1 MQYDLKTV
9 MTTTKKTTTSRTKK
23 AATPKPAAK
32 KTTTTRKPAAPKA
45 EKIQL
50 TPNSY
55 VHEIFSAVSAERTNA
70 KKVEI
75 LQQYNENFIKSV
87 LIWNFDESIES
98 VLPEGEVPIQAKE
111 DAEKNPETTIRKEWN
126 KFYNFVK
133 GGNDGMNKLRKETLF
148 INILEQLHPGESE
161 VVCLVKDKKLTDK
174 YNISKEVVSE
184 AYPDIQWGG
193 RS

>member
-1 MQYDLKTV
+1 MT
-9 MTTTKKTTTSRTKK
+9 TTTKKTTRTPK

-32 KTTTTRKPAAPKA
+32 KTTTRKPAAPKA

-50 TPNSY
+50 TPKSY
-55 VHEIFSAVSAERTNA
+55 VHEIFSVVSTERTKA
-70 KKVEI
+70 KKIQI

-87 LIWNFDESIES
+87 LIWNFDETIVS
-98 VLPEGEVPIQAKE
+98 VLPEGEVPVEAKE
-111 DAEKNPETTIRKEWN
+111 DADKNPSTTIRKEWD

-133 GGNDGMNKLRKETLF
+133 GGNDAMNRLKKETMF
-148 INILEQLHPGESE
+148 INILEQLHPGECE

-174 YNISKEVVSE
+174 YNITKELVSE

>member
-1 MQYDLKTV
+1 

-32 KTTTTRKPAAPKA
+32 KTTTRKPAAPKT

-55 VHEIFSAVSAERTNA
+55 VHEIFSAVSAERTNV

-87 LIWNFDESIES
+87 LIWNFDESIQS
-98 VLPEGEVPIQAKE
+98 VLPEGEVPIQSKE
-111 DAEKNPETTIRKEWN
+111 DADQNPSSSIRKEWS

-133 GGNDGMNKLRKETLF
+133 GGNDAMNRLKKETMF
-148 INILEQLHPGESE
+148 INILESFHPGEAE
-161 VVCLVKDKKLTDK
+161 ILCLVKDKKLETK
-174 YNISKEVVSE
+174 YKITKELVSE
-184 AYPDIQWGG
+184 AYPDVQWGG

>member
-1 MQYDLKTV
+1 

-32 KTTTTRKPAAPKA
+32 KTTTRKPAAPKT

-75 LQQYNENFIKSV
+75 LRQYNENFIKSV
-87 LIWNFDESIES
+87 LIWNFDESIQS
-98 VLPEGEVPIQAKE
+98 VLPEGEVPIQSKE
-111 DAEKNPETTIRKEWN
+111 DADQNPSSSIRKEWS

-133 GGNDGMNKLRKETLF
+133 GGNDAMNRLKKETMF
-148 INILEQLHPGESE
+148 INILESFHPGEAE
-161 VVCLVKDKKLTDK
+161 ILCLVKDKKLETK
-174 YNISKEVVSE
+174 YKITKELVSE
-184 AYPDIQWGG
+184 AYPDVQWGG